1 MKILYDYSIFTH
13 QPLGGISR
21 YFINLDIENKK
32 NIHDSIILAP
42 IHFNKFLNN
51 YKSYKG
57 IYIKKFPKYSS
68 KVFSLYNNIITNRF
82 TKNFKPDIFHK
93 TYYNDYWP
101 KNFSGKRVLT
111 VYDLIHEKFYKD
123 FNFKLNYRPKEK
135 SLNNT
140 DLIIT
145 ISNKTKSDLIKYYNI
160 DSKKIFVTH
169 LGVNSFRGRLDH
181 NIINK
186 PYILYVGERK
196 RYKNFIN
203 LLNAYVVSK
212 KINKSFKLVLFG
224 GGRLCNSELELIK
237 KHKVELNSIIQITGD
252 DRKLSSL
259 YNYSNLFV
267 FPSKYEGFGLPLLEA
282 ASKNCPIACSN
293 IAVFK
298 EIMGDTVQYFDPNS
312 VDDIIEKLEQVL
324 FSSTLKKDLT
334 IKASKKLSN
343 YSWSKCAK
351 ETLDVYKK

>member
-13 QPLGGISR
+13 QEIGGITR
-21 YFINLDIENKK
+21 YFINLDSELKK
-32 NIHDSIILAP
+32 NDCSSIILAP
-42 IHFNKFLNN
+42 IHFNKFLNT
-51 YKSYKG
+51 YKNFKG
-57 IYIKKFPKYSS
+57 IYIKKFPKYTS
-68 KVFSLYNNIITNRF
+68 KVFKLYNNILTNRF
-82 TKNFKPDIFHK
+82 TTNFKPDIFHK

-123 FNFKLNYRPKEK
+123 YNFKFNYRPKEE

-160 DSKKIFVTH
+160 SSKKIFVTH

-224 GGRLCNSELELIK
+224 GERLHNSELELIK
-237 KHKVELNSIIQITGD
+237 KHKVELNSIIQISGD

-259 YNYSNLFV
+259 YNYSDLFV

>member
-32 NIHDSIILAP
+32 NLHKSIILAP

-51 YKSYKG
+51 YKSSKG

-68 KVFSLYNNIITNRF
+68 KFFKLCNNIITNRF
-82 TKNFKPDIFHK
+82 TKKFKPDIFHK

-101 KNFSGKRVLT
+101 KNFLGKRVIT

-123 FNFKLNYRPKEK
+123 YNFKFNYRPKEK

-140 DLIIT
+140 DLILT

-160 DSKKIFVTH
+160 SSKKIYVTH
-169 LGVNSFRGRLDH
+169 LGINSLLDKSDQ

-186 PYILYVGERK
+186 PYILYVGARK
-196 RYKNFIN
+196 GYKNFIN
-203 LLNAYVVSK
+203 LLKAYAISK
-212 KINKSFKLVLFG
+212 KINKSFKLVIFG
-224 GGRLCNSELELIK
+224 GGKLYNSELELIK
-237 KHKVELNSIIQITGD
+237 KYKIELNSIIQISGD
-252 DRKLSSL
+252 DKTLSTL
-259 YNYSNLFV
+259 YSYANLFV

-293 IAVFK
+293 IEIFK
-298 EIMGDTVQYFDPNS
+298 EVMGECAQYFDPNA

-324 FSSTLKKDLT
+324 FSNALKKELARCAFE
-334 IKASKKLSN
+334 ILPN
-343 YSWSKCAK
+343 YSWDKCAK
-351 ETLDVYKK
+351 ETLDIYKK